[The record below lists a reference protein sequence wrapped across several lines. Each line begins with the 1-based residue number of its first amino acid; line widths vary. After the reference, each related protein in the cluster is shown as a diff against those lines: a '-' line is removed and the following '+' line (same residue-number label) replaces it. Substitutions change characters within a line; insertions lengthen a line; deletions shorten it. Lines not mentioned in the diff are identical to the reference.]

1 METLATGLQALC
13 SAEPQNEY
21 WQQLAQQV
29 ERTLEKNRPLANQLL
44 ETHDWLT
51 KIAACLRYPPR
62 NYPDQP
68 VTGEQVAQEMDQLLE
83 RFQPDRKRQRP
94 QSVLR
99 SRLQVLW
106 RSYGEHLLPGYDIP
120 GLPPDNLQLEA
131 FFNQVRRHQRR
142 ISGRKSTRHLNRS
155 GHYQVL
161 FTAESEDE
169 LLEHLRQVPLQ
180 AYQAHR
186 QQLLMAEKPRQFL
199 LRLHRDPEGTVQKL
213 VSSYLNP
220 PSEQLEGPC
229 SV

>member
-1 METLATGLQALC
+1 LC
-13 SAEPQNEY
+13 RAEPQNEY

-29 ERTLEKNRPLANQLL
+29 ERTLEKNRKLASQLL

-62 NYPDQP
+62 SYPDQP
-68 VTGEQVAQEMDQLLE
+68 VSGQQVAQELDQLLAG
-83 RFQPDRKRQRP
+83 FQPDRKHQRP

-99 SRLQVLW
+99 SRLQSLW
-106 RSYGEHLLPGYDIP
+106 RSYGEQLLPCYDIP

-131 FFNQVRRHQRR
+131 FFNHVRRHQRR
-142 ISGRKSTRHLNRS
+142 ISGRKSTRELNRL

-161 FTAESEDE
+161 FTAESEAE
-169 LLEHLRQVPLQ
+169 LLEHLRQVPLEV
-180 AYQAHR
+180 YQAHR
-186 QQLLMAEKPRQFL
+186 QQLQIAEKPRQFL
-199 LRLHRDPEGTVQKL
+199 FTLHRDPEGTVRKL

-220 PSEQLEGPC
+220 PIVQLEDSC